1 MNNYENGTSSLI
13 MQIYEKKEGKERNK
27 ISYPG
32 TGVPRGFDPGSFFPE
47 LFFPDHPHQ
56 KYDHVKEGAE
66 EVIVTKIPMPGPFH

>member
-32 TGVPRGFDPGSFFPE
+32 TGVPRASIPAHFF
-47 LFFPDHPHQ
+47 LNFSSQITH
-56 KYDHVKEGAE
+56 
-66 EVIVTKIPMPGPFH
+66 IRNMTT